1 MIIVFKPYCKMHTG
15 DYNMIEVVYDFDKK
29 SKKSVVRFEKPDAK
43 LCFKVF
49 ECELPSYR
57 VLNNVGF
64 SEAEVKHLLE
74 FCMCNASL
82 LLTEDA

>member
-1 MIIVFKPYCKMHTG
+1 MGIAEKLAG
-15 DYNMIEVVYDFDKK
+15 AKK
-29 SKKSVVRFEKPDAK
+29 TNWVSE
-43 LCFKVF
+43 
-49 ECELPSYR
+49 
-57 VLNNVGF
+57 GF